1 MTNANRFAGKS
12 VIVAGGTGGL
22 GQAVSLAFLRN
33 GATVFVTYRREAEF
47 AAALEQAGEHAAML
61 KGVLVDVTNEP
72 ALRKLLDAQAFG
84 SGVDV
89 LVNAVGAYA
98 GGLPVWQTD
107 TDTMDRMFDLNFRSG
122 FILSRV
128 FVPSMV
134 AKGNG
139 AVVNVASRAAVDHAA
154 GAATYAASKA
164 AAVALMDCLAADLKG
179 TGVRVNSVLPGII
192 DTAANRKAMPDADFS
207 RWPKPAQI
215 AQVILYLCSEDARLI
230 SGASVPVYGD
240 A

>member
-1 MTNANRFAGKS
+1 MTNADRFARKS
-12 VIVAGGTGGL
+12 VVVAGGTGGL
-22 GQAVSLAFLRN
+22 GQAISLAFLRD

-47 AAALEQAGEHAAML
+47 AAVIEQAGEHAAML
-61 KGVLVDVTNEP
+61 KGVPVDVTNEA
-72 ALRKLLDAQAFG
+72 ALRRLLDAQAFG
-84 SGVDV
+84 SSVDV

-98 GGLPVWQTD
+98 GGLPVWQPD
-107 TDTMDRMFDLNFRSG
+107 SDTMDRMFDLNFRSG

-128 FVPSMV
+128 FVPGMV

-154 GAATYAASKA
+154 GAAAYAASKA
-164 AAVALMDCLAADLKG
+164 AAVALMDCLAVDLKG
-179 TGVRVNSVLPGII
+179 TGVRANSVLPGII